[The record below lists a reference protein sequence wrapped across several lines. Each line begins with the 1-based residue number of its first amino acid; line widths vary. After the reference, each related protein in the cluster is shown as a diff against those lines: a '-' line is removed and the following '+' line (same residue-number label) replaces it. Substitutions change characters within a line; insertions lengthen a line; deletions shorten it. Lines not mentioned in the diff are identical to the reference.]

1 MRLKK
6 TTYWIATVFV
16 AGIMTASG
24 VLAVTHAPAM
34 MKGLAHLGYPV
45 YFSDLLGVAKLV
57 GVCVLLAPGLAR
69 LKEWGYAGLGITV
82 LSACYSHLM
91 SGDGLLA
98 LEPLVTFAALV
109 ASYMTRAADRRF
121 FLSAKTPLDHGLGRV
136 GIARSASRE
145 AQG

>member
-1 MRLKK
+1 MRWKK

-16 AGIMTASG
+16 AGIMTTSG
-24 VLAVTHAPAM
+24 VLAVTHARAM
-34 MKGLAHLGYPV
+34 MKGLADLGYPV

-57 GVCVLLAPGLAR
+57 GVCVLLALGMVR
-69 LKEWGYAGLGITV
+69 LKECAYAGFGITV

-109 ASYMTRAADRRF
+109 ASYLTRAADRRF
-121 FLSAKTPLDHGLGRV
+121 FPSAKAPLDRGLDRV
-136 GIARSASRE
+136 GIAGRARRE
-145 AQG
+145 A